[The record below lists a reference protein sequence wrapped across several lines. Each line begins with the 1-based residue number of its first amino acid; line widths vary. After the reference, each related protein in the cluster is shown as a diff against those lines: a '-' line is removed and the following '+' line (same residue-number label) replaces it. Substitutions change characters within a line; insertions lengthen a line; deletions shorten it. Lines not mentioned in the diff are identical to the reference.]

1 MISCKIIASQSPCC
15 TRKLALEIITLCKER
30 VHVSFVLDIALLPVS
45 NDHLEEEFQVFSD
58 ALEGEMEGET

>member
-15 TRKLALEIITLCKER
+15 TRKLALEIITLRKER
-30 VHVSFVLDIALLPVS
+30 VHVLEITLFPIS